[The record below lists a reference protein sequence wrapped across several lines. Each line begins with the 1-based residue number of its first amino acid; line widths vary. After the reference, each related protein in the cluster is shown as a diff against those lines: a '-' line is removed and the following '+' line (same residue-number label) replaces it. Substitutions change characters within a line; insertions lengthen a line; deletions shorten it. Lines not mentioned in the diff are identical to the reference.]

1 MINGKRVL
9 APHDDIAEVKNAYGA
24 YEYMQKLDMYSVEDL
39 LLAHRL
45 MTEGIIK
52 ESGRFRSGNAGV
64 YDQDHNL
71 MHAGTPANYVPE
83 LVRELFEWMRGSNMH
98 PLVKSCVFHYEF
110 EFIHPFA
117 DGNGRTGRLWHTLIL
132 MNWKSFFAWLPIET
146 LIHENQNEYYSAINA
161 SNNSGE
167 STIFVEFMLRI
178 IKKALEEIVENQDA
192 HRHVGDYVGINVGN
206 NVGINM
212 RPVSTEDKMLELLKR
227 QPEMT
232 AAGAAAFL
240 GVSVRQAERVIAAL
254 KADGKLVRIGANR
267 GGRWKVVE

>member
-1 MINGKRVL
+1 
-9 APHDDIAEVKNAYGA
+9 
-24 YEYMQKLDMYSVEDL
+24 
-39 LLAHRL
+39 
-45 MTEGIIK
+45 
-52 ESGRFRSGNAGV
+52 
-64 YDQDHNL
+64 
-71 MHAGTPANYVPE
+71 
-83 LVRELFEWMRGSNMH
+83 
-98 PLVKSCVFHYEF
+98 
-110 EFIHPFA
+110 
-117 DGNGRTGRLWHTLIL
+117 
-132 MNWKSFFAWLPIET
+132 
-146 LIHENQNEYYSAINA
+146 
-161 SNNSGE
+161 
-167 STIFVEFMLRI
+167 MLRI

-192 HRHVGDYVGINVGN
+192 HRHVGINVGN